1 MKTILAIDI
10 GGSKMLAGLAR
21 GEGDEFEIV
30 QTVGEPLPAEMTED
44 GILREIDKLCAQ
56 LPLDQIDA
64 VGVTIPGLADERV
77 WIYAPFIWIQNFQIM
92 DAI

>member
-21 GEGDEFEIV
+21 GEGDAFEIV
-30 QTVGEPLPAEMTED
+30 QTVGEALPAEMTED

-77 WIYAPFIWIQNFQIM
+77 
-92 DAI
+92 